1 MATGVTPTITQ
12 SESPIEEGGVLRLLE
27 AKGLTKYFGGLTA
40 LEEVNFHVDTGE
52 IVALIGPNGA
62 GKTTTFN
69 LLTGFERPTRGE
81 VIFKGRNVSGL
92 KPHKIARYGLARTW
106 QQTVLF
112 KDTTTLDSVALGW
125 RLHQKARFLGCLF
138 KTPKSRHDDAAALAE
153 AEEILKFLGMSSY
166 KNELPY
172 NLPYG
177 FQRILG
183 VGMTM
188 ATKPELML
196 LDEAVTG
203 MNPSETVVMMDTIRK
218 IRDRG
223 VSILVVEH
231 NMKVVMGISDRII
244 VLDFG
249 RKIAEG
255 KPAEISKNKEVIKA
269 YLGADAE

>member
-1 MATGVTPTITQ
+1 M
-12 SESPIEEGGVLRLLE
+12 RLLE
-27 AKGLTKYFGGLTA
+27 TSGLTKYFGGLAA
-40 LEEVNFHVDTGE
+40 LVDVNLHVDAGE

-69 LLTGFERPTRGE
+69 LLTGFDHPSKGK
-81 VIFKGRNVSGL
+81 VIFKGRDITGL
-92 KPHKIARYGLARTW
+92 KPHKIAGYGLSRTW

-112 KDTTTLDSVALGW
+112 NGITTLDSVALAY
-125 RLHQKARFLGCLF
+125 RLHQKPRFFDCLL
-138 KTPKSRHDDAAALAE
+138 KMPKSRKDDAAAIE
-153 AEEILKFLGMSSY
+153 HAEEILEFLGMGSY
-166 KNELPY
+166 KNEFPF

-183 VGMTM
+183 VAMTM

-203 MNPSETVVMMDTIRK
+203 MNPVETVTMMDTIRK

-223 VSILVVEH
+223 ITILLVEH
-231 NMKVVMGISDRII
+231 NMKVVMGISERIC

-255 KPAEISKNKEVIKA
+255 KPVEISKNKDVIKA
-269 YLGADAE
+269 YLGVDMK

>member
-1 MATGVTPTITQ
+1 
-12 SESPIEEGGVLRLLE
+12 LRLLE
-27 AKGLTKYFGGLTA
+27 TKRLTKHFGGLA
-40 LEEVNFHVDTGE
+40 AVVDVDIHVDAGE
-52 IVALIGPNGA
+52 IAALIGPNGA

-69 LLTGFERPTRGE
+69 LLTGFDRPTSGKI
-81 VIFKGRNVSGL
+81 IFKGRDITGL
-92 KPHKIARYGLARTW
+92 KPHKVARYGLSRTW
-106 QQTVLF
+106 QQTNLF
-112 KDTTTLDSVALGW
+112 KGMTTLDSVVLAAH
-125 RLHQKARFLGCLF
+125 LHQKARFLGCLF
-138 KTPKSRHDDAAALAE
+138 KMPRSRQDDVAAVE
-153 AEEILKFLGMSSY
+153 QAEEILEFLGMGSY
-166 KNELPY
+166 KDELPY

-203 MNPSETVVMMDTIRK
+203 MNPAEAVMMMDTIRK

-223 VSILVVEH
+223 ITILVVEH
-231 NMKVVMGISDRII
+231 NMKVVMGISERII

-255 KPAEISKNKEVIKA
+255 KPAEISKDKDVIEA
-269 YLGADAE
+269 YLGANAG

>member
-1 MATGVTPTITQ
+1 M
-12 SESPIEEGGVLRLLE
+12 RLLE
-27 AKGLTKYFGGLTA
+27 ANGLTKYFGGLAA
-40 LEEVNFHVDTGE
+40 LEDVDIHTDAGE

-69 LLTGFERPTRGE
+69 LLTGFDRPTRGE
-81 VIFKGRNVSGL
+81 VIFKNHDVTGL
-92 KPHKIARYGLARTW
+92 KPHRIARHGLSRTW

-112 KDTTTLDSVALGW
+112 KNMTVLDSVALGW
-125 RLHQKARFLGCLF
+125 RLHQSPKFFSCLF
-138 KTPKSRHDDAAALAE
+138 KTQRARRDDDAAIE
-153 AEEILKFLGMSSY
+153 QAEEILEFLGMSRF

-183 VGMTM
+183 VGMAM

-203 MNPSETVVMMDTIRK
+203 MNPTETTMMMDTIRK

-223 VSILVVEH
+223 ISILVVEH
-231 NMKVVMGISDRII
+231 NMKVVMGISDRVV

-255 KPAEISKNKEVIKA
+255 KPEEISKDKDVIKA

>member
-1 MATGVTPTITQ
+1 L
-12 SESPIEEGGVLRLLE
+12 SLLE
-27 AKGLTKYFGGLTA
+27 AKGLTKYFGGLAA
-40 LEEVNFHVDTGE
+40 LENVDMHVDAGE
-52 IVALIGPNGA
+52 IVGLIGPNGA

-69 LLTGFERPTRGE
+69 LLTGFDRPTRGE
-81 VIFKGRNVSGL
+81 VIFKGRDITGL
-92 KPHKIARYGLARTW
+92 RPHKIARYGLARTW
-106 QQTVLF
+106 QQTILF

-125 RLHQKARFLGCLF
+125 RLHQKARFFGCLF
-138 KTPKSRHDDAAALAE
+138 KTPRSHQDDAAAIGE
-153 AEEILKFLGMSSY
+153 AEEILEFLGMSSY

-203 MNPSETVVMMDTIRK
+203 MNPAETVMMMDTIRK

-255 KPAEISKNKEVIKA
+255 RPADISKNKDVIEA
-269 YLGADAE
+269 YLGANVE

>member
-1 MATGVTPTITQ
+1 M
-12 SESPIEEGGVLRLLE
+12 RLLE
-27 AKGLTKYFGGLTA
+27 TKGLTKYFGGLA
-40 LEEVNFHVDTGE
+40 AVVDVDIHLDAGE

-62 GKTTTFN
+62 GKTTMFN

-81 VIFKGRNVSGL
+81 VIFKGRDITGL
-92 KPHKIARYGLARTW
+92 KPHKIAGYGLSRTW
-106 QQTVLF
+106 QQTTLF
-112 KDTTTLDSVALGW
+112 EGMTTLDSVVLACH
-125 RLHQKARFLGCLF
+125 LHQKADFFGCLF
-138 KTPKSRHDDAAALAE
+138 KTLGSRQDDVAAVE
-153 AEEILKFLGMSSY
+153 QAEEILEFLGMGSY

-196 LDEAVTG
+196 MDEPVTG
-203 MNPSETVVMMDTIRK
+203 MNPTEAVAMMNTIRK

-223 VSILVVEH
+223 ISILVVEH
-231 NMKVVMGISDRII
+231 NMKVVMGTSERIS

-249 RKIAEG
+249 IKIAEG
-255 KPAEISKNKEVIKA
+255 TPEEISNNKDVIEA
-269 YLGADAE
+269 YLGANVE

>member
-1 MATGVTPTITQ
+1 
-12 SESPIEEGGVLRLLE
+12 
-27 AKGLTKYFGGLTA
+27 
-40 LEEVNFHVDTGE
+40 VDVDIHIDAGE
-52 IVALIGPNGA
+52 IMALIGPNGA

-69 LLTGFERPTRGE
+69 LLTGFEHPTQGK
-81 VIFKGRNVSGL
+81 VIFKGRDVTGL
-92 KPHKIARYGLARTW
+92 RPHKITGYGLSRTW
-106 QQTVLF
+106 QQTILF
-112 KDTTTLDSVALGW
+112 KEMTTLDSVVLAC
-125 RLHQKARFLGCLF
+125 RLHQKARFFDCLF
-138 KTPKSRHDDAAALAE
+138 KTPRSRKDNVAAIE
-153 AEEILKFLGMSSY
+153 QAEEILEFLGMGSY

-183 VGMTM
+183 VAMTM

-203 MNPSETVVMMDTIRK
+203 MNPAEAVMMMDTIRK

-223 VSILVVEH
+223 ITILLVEH
-231 NMKVVMGISDRII
+231 NMKVVMGISERIC

-255 KPAEISKNKEVIKA
+255 KPAEISKNKEVIEA
-269 YLGADAE
+269 YLGANVE

>member
-1 MATGVTPTITQ
+1 
-12 SESPIEEGGVLRLLE
+12 LRLLE
-27 AKGLTKYFGGLTA
+27 TKGLTKYFGGLA
-40 LEEVNFHVDTGE
+40 AVVDVDIHVDAGE
-52 IVALIGPNGA
+52 IAALIGPNGA
-62 GKTTTFN
+62 GKTTMFN
-69 LLTGFERPTRGE
+69 LLTGFDRPTSGK
-81 VIFKGRNVSGL
+81 VIFKGQDITGL
-92 KPHKIARYGLARTW
+92 RPHKIAGYGLSRTW
-106 QQTVLF
+106 QQTTLF
-112 KDTTTLDSVALGW
+112 KGMTTLDSVVLACH
-125 RLHQKARFLGCLF
+125 LHQKARFFDCLF
-138 KTPKSRHDDAAALAE
+138 KTLRSRQDDAAAIE
-153 AEEILKFLGMSSY
+153 QAEEILEFLGMGSF

-203 MNPSETVVMMDTIRK
+203 MNPAEAVMMMDTIRK

-223 VSILVVEH
+223 ITILVVEH
-231 NMKVVMGISDRII
+231 NMKVVMGISERIS

-255 KPAEISKNKEVIKA
+255 KPAEISKNKDVIEA
-269 YLGADAE
+269 YLGANVE

>member
-1 MATGVTPTITQ
+1 L
-12 SESPIEEGGVLRLLE
+12 SLLE
-27 AKGLTKYFGGLTA
+27 AKGLTKYFGGLAA
-40 LEEVNFHVDTGE
+40 LENVDMHVDAGE
-52 IVALIGPNGA
+52 IVGLIGPNGA

-69 LLTGFERPTRGE
+69 LLTGFDRPARGE
-81 VIFKGRNVSGL
+81 VIFKGRDITGL
-92 KPHKIARYGLARTW
+92 RPHKIARYGLARTW
-106 QQTVLF
+106 QQTILF

-125 RLHQKARFLGCLF
+125 RLHQKARFFGCLF
-138 KTPKSRHDDAAALAE
+138 KTPRSHQDDAAAIGE
-153 AEEILKFLGMSSY
+153 AEEILEFLGMSSY

-203 MNPSETVVMMDTIRK
+203 MNPAETVMMMDTIRK

-255 KPAEISKNKEVIKA
+255 RPADISKNKDVIEA
-269 YLGADAE
+269 YLGANVE

>member
-1 MATGVTPTITQ
+1 
-12 SESPIEEGGVLRLLE
+12 LRLLE
-27 AKGLTKYFGGLTA
+27 TKGLTKHFGGLA
-40 LEEVNFHVDTGE
+40 AVVDVDIHVDAGE
-52 IVALIGPNGA
+52 IAALIGPNGA

-69 LLTGFERPTRGE
+69 LLTGFDRPTSGK
-81 VIFKGRNVSGL
+81 VIFKGRDITGL
-92 KPHKIARYGLARTW
+92 RPYKIAGYGLSRTW
-106 QQTVLF
+106 QQTTLF
-112 KDTTTLDSVALGW
+112 KEMTTLDSVVLACH
-125 RLHQKARFLGCLF
+125 LHHKPRFFDCLF
-138 KTPKSRHDDAAALAE
+138 KTLRSRQDDAAAVE
-153 AEEILKFLGMSSY
+153 QAEEILEFLGMDSY

-203 MNPSETVVMMDTIRK
+203 MNPAEAVMMMDTIRK

-223 VSILVVEH
+223 ITILVVEH
-231 NMKVVMGISDRII
+231 NMKVVMGISERIS

-255 KPAEISKNKEVIKA
+255 KPAEISKNKDVIEA
-269 YLGADAE
+269 YLGANVE

>member
-1 MATGVTPTITQ
+1 M
-12 SESPIEEGGVLRLLE
+12 RLLE
-27 AKGLTKYFGGLTA
+27 AKGLTKYFGGLA
-40 LEEVNFHVDTGE
+40 AVVDVDLHVDAGE

-69 LLTGFERPTRGE
+69 LLTGFDHPTQGK
-81 VIFKGRNVSGL
+81 VIFKGRDVTGL
-92 KPHKIARYGLARTW
+92 KPHKIAGHGLSRTW

-112 KDTTTLDSVALGW
+112 KGITTLESVVLAC
-125 RLHQKARFLGCLF
+125 RLHQKARFFECLF
-138 KTPKSRHDDAAALAE
+138 KMPKSRRDDAAAVE
-153 AEEILKFLGMSSY
+153 GAEEILDFLGMSSY

-177 FQRILG
+177 LQRILG
-183 VGMTM
+183 VAMTM

-203 MNPSETVVMMDTIRK
+203 MNPVEAIMMMDTIRK

-223 VSILVVEH
+223 ITVLLVEH
-231 NMKVVMGISDRII
+231 NMKVVMGISERIC

-255 KPAEISKNKEVIKA
+255 KPSEISKNKDVIEA
-269 YLGADAE
+269 YLGADVG

>member
-1 MATGVTPTITQ
+1 
-12 SESPIEEGGVLRLLE
+12 LRLLE
-27 AKGLTKYFGGLTA
+27 TKGLTKHFGGLAA
-40 LEEVNFHVDTGE
+40 LVDVDIHVDVGE
-52 IVALIGPNGA
+52 IAALIGPNGA
-62 GKTTTFN
+62 GKTTMFN
-69 LLTGFERPTRGE
+69 LLTGFDRPTSGK
-81 VIFKGRNVSGL
+81 VIFKGRDITGL
-92 KPHKIARYGLARTW
+92 RPHKIAGYGLSRTW
-106 QQTVLF
+106 QQTTLF
-112 KDTTTLDSVALGW
+112 KELTTLDSVVLACH
-125 RLHQKARFLGCLF
+125 LHQKPRFFDCLF
-138 KTPKSRHDDAAALAE
+138 KTLRSRQDDAAAVE
-153 AEEILKFLGMSSY
+153 QAEEILEFLGMDSY

-203 MNPSETVVMMDTIRK
+203 MNPAEAVMMMDTIRK

-223 VSILVVEH
+223 ITILVVEH
-231 NMKVVMGISDRII
+231 NMKVVMGICERII

-255 KPAEISKNKEVIKA
+255 KPAEVTKNKDVIEA
-269 YLGADAE
+269 YLGANVE

>member
-1 MATGVTPTITQ
+1 M
-12 SESPIEEGGVLRLLE
+12 RLLE
-27 AKGLTKYFGGLTA
+27 TKGLTKYFGGLA
-40 LEEVNFHVDTGE
+40 AVVDVDIHVDAGE
-52 IVALIGPNGA
+52 IAALIGPNGA
-62 GKTTTFN
+62 GKTTMFN
-69 LLTGFERPTRGE
+69 LLTGFDRPTSGKI
-81 VIFKGRNVSGL
+81 IFKGRDITGL
-92 KPHKIARYGLARTW
+92 MPHKVARYGLSRTW
-106 QQTVLF
+106 QQTNLF
-112 KDTTTLDSVALGW
+112 KGMTTLESVVLATH
-125 RLHQKARFLGCLF
+125 LHQKPRFFHCLF
-138 KTPKSRHDDAAALAE
+138 KTLRSRQDDAAAIE
-153 AEEILKFLGMSSY
+153 QAEEILEFLGMGSF

-203 MNPSETVVMMDTIRK
+203 MNPAEAVMMMDTIRK

-223 VSILVVEH
+223 ITILVVEH
-231 NMKVVMGISDRII
+231 NMKVVMGISERIS

-255 KPAEISKNKEVIKA
+255 KPAEISKNKDVIEA
-269 YLGADAE
+269 YLGANVE

>member
-1 MATGVTPTITQ
+1 M
-12 SESPIEEGGVLRLLE
+12 RLLE
-27 AKGLTKYFGGLTA
+27 AKGLTKFFGGLAA
-40 LEEVNFHVDTGE
+40 LVDIDIHVDAEE

-62 GKTTTFN
+62 GKTTMFN
-69 LLTGFERPTRGE
+69 LLTGFDHPTRGK
-81 VIFKGRNVSGL
+81 VIFKGRDITGL
-92 KPHKIARYGLARTW
+92 RPHKIAGYGLSRTW
-106 QQTVLF
+106 QQTILF
-112 KDTTTLDSVALGW
+112 KGMTTLDSVALACH
-125 RLHQKARFLGCLF
+125 LHQKARFFDCLF
-138 KTPKSRHDDAAALAE
+138 KTPRSRRDDAVAVEQAE
-153 AEEILKFLGMSSY
+153 GILEFLGMSSY

-203 MNPSETVVMMDTIRK
+203 MNPAEAVMMMDTIRK

-223 VSILVVEH
+223 TTILVVEH
-231 NMKVVMGISDRII
+231 NMKVVMGISERII

-249 RKIAEG
+249 KKIAEG
-255 KPAEISKNKEVIKA
+255 KPEEISKNEDVIKA
-269 YLGADAE
+269 YLGDSVE